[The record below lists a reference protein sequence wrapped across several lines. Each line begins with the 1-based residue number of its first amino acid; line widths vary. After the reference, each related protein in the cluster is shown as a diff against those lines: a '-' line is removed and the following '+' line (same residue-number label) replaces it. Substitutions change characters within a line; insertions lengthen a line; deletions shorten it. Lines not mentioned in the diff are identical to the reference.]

1 MFEYHS
7 KKLHVNHFCE
17 FKGLTPMSDQD
28 GTSHNTITI
37 TSRQVMGIKKNINNE
52 LEFYWLI

>member
-1 MFEYHS
+1 MLITS
-7 KKLHVNHFCE
+7 GSLKV
-17 FKGLTPMSDQD
+17 LTPMNDQD
-28 GTSHNTITI
+28 GTSNNIITI